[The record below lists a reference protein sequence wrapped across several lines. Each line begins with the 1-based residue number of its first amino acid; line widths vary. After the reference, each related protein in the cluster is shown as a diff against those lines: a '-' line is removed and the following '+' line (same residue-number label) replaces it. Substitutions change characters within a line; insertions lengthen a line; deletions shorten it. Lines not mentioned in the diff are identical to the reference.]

1 MTGVEVDALIPKSTT
16 GTVWVRVFVPVVEPF
31 APALADTAT
40 CDRWAVIEGVR
51 STSTAAVAF
60 TLRVGILQRIVA
72 PCAAVQLPEP
82 LVTLAVAV
90 EASPVVGTVAL
101 KTRRLAVSGPVFDT
115 SKVNEN
121 GVSAATGV
129 GDESVGGSSYE
140 IPPMEPIFIY

>member
-60 TLRVGILQRIVA
+60 TARVGILQRIVA
-72 PCAAVQLPEP
+72 PCAAPQFPEP
-82 LVTLAVAV
+82 
-90 EASPVVGTVAL
+90 VVTVAGAGGG
-101 KTRRLAVSGPVFDT
+101 RRPRGP
-115 SKVNEN
+115 
-121 GVSAATGV
+121 AR
-129 GDESVGGSSYE
+129 
-140 IPPMEPIFIY
+140 IWW